1 MFAPRRLAPILN
13 LACVLLSGGC
23 ATPVAV
29 ERADPQSV
37 HRELTGNV
45 LSTGELSQFTQN
57 VLRLG
62 GIAEI
67 AEDDPEAALAT
78 IHNAVVSGLAGPN
91 AMFAYAELA
100 FKHAS
105 EGGRRPYYLASA
117 VYAFAYL
124 FPDGEA
130 RPQAPSIRA
139 IAGRSSST
147 TSLSPRRSRPG
158 AERRSSCAR
167 ACTSCRSAGSM

>member
-1 MFAPRRLAPILN
+1 VSLPIWCQHEPRLAHKR
-13 LACVLLSGGC
+13 LATVCGVLALLLVAGC
-23 ATPVAV
+23 ATPVGV

-45 LSTGELSQFTQN
+45 LSTGELSQFSQN

-78 IHNAVVSGLAGPN
+78 LHEAVAAGVAGQN

-105 EGGRRPYYLASA
+105 EGGGRPYYLASA

-124 FPDGEA
+124 FPEGEGE
-130 RPQAPSIRA
+130 PLP
-139 IAGRSSST
+139 GR
-147 TSLSPRRSRPG
+147 RR
-158 AERRSSCAR
+158 
-167 ACTSCRSAGSM
+167 